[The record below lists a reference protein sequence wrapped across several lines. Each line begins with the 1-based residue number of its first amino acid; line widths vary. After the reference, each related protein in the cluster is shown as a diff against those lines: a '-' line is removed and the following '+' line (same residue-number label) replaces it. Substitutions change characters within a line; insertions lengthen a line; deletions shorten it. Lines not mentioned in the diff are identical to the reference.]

1 MPLMQK
7 TNKPRPVALVT
18 GASRGLGETLARLLA
33 QRGFDLV
40 LGARGR
46 ADLERVADDLRHGS
60 DTAGVTV
67 RVCDGDIADART
79 REALVKAAE
88 ELGAGRLDLLVNNA
102 SELGGISPLT
112 EPFTPT
118 EATEAT
124 EPTKPIEPSERT
136 EPSALTGLTGLTGVT
151 GVTGVTGETGS
162 IGPSLVDRL
171 ERVLRVNV
179 IAPLALTQQ
188 ALPLLAA
195 SGRGLIVNVSS
206 DAAIGAYAGWG
217 TYGAS
222 KAALDL
228 ITRTLATELIPH
240 GIAAVS
246 VDPGDMRTRMHQ
258 EAFPNDDISDR
269 PLPDVTIPFWCWL
282 LDQLDQREP
291 RAEHALAITGQ
302 RFQAQNTDPRWSATA
317 AAVAAVTAMAE
328 PGDHARAGAS
338 A

>member
-1 MPLMQK
+1 MPLMQH
-7 TNKPRPVALVT
+7 TNKQRRVALVT

-46 ADLERVADDLRHGS
+46 ADLERVADELRRGR
-60 DTAGVTV
+60 DTAAVTV
-67 RVCDGDIADART
+67 RVCDGDIADPRT
-79 REALVKAAE
+79 REALVHAAA

-112 EPFTPT
+112 EPTGRTSP
-118 EATEAT
+118 T
-124 EPTKPIEPSERT
+124 EPTDTIAAPPAVEP
-136 EPSALTGLTGLTGVT
+136 TGP
-151 GVTGVTGETGS
+151 TGS
-162 IGPSLVDRL
+162 TESSGPTRPTNVDRL
-171 ERVLRVNV
+171 ERVFRVNV

-195 SGRGLIVNVSS
+195 SGGGLIVNVTS

-228 ITRTLATELIPH
+228 ITRTLATELTPH

-269 PLPDVTIPFWCWL
+269 PLPDVTIPFWSWL
-282 LDQLDQREP
+282 LDQHDR
-291 RAEHALAITGQ
+291 RALAINGE
-302 RFQAQNTDPRWSATA
+302 RFQAQANDPRWSATKA
-317 AAVAAVTAMAE
+317 AAA
-328 PGDHARAGAS
+328 GIAGAS

>member
-1 MPLMQK
+1 MPLMQH
-7 TNKPRPVALVT
+7 TNKQRRVALVT

-46 ADLERVADDLRHGS
+46 ADLERVADELRRGR
-60 DTAGVTV
+60 DTAAVTV
-67 RVCDGDIADART
+67 RVCDGDIADPRT
-79 REALVKAAE
+79 REALVHAAA

-112 EPFTPT
+112 EPTGR
-118 EATEAT
+118 T
-124 EPTKPIEPSERT
+124 EPTEPT
-136 EPSALTGLTGLTGVT
+136 EPTGPTDTITAAPPVEPTAPTEPTGP
-151 GVTGVTGETGS
+151 TGS
-162 IGPSLVDRL
+162 TESSRPTRPTNVDRL
-171 ERVLRVNV
+171 ERVFRVNV

-195 SGRGLIVNVSS
+195 SGGGLIVNVSS

-228 ITRTLATELIPH
+228 ITRTLATELTPH

-269 PLPDVTIPFWCWL
+269 PLPDVTIPFWSWL
-282 LDQLDQREP
+282 LDQHDR
-291 RAEHALAITGQ
+291 RALAINGE
-302 RFQAQNTDPRWSATA
+302 RFQAQANDPRWSATKA
-317 AAVAAVTAMAE
+317 AAA
-328 PGDHARAGAS
+328 GIAGAS

>member
-1 MPLMQK
+1 MALMQN
-7 TNKPRPVALVT
+7 TNTQRRVALVT

-46 ADLERVADDLRHGS
+46 ADLERVANDLRHGG
-60 DTAGVTV
+60 DTAAVTV

-79 REALVKAAE
+79 REALVHAAAE
-88 ELGAGRLDLLVNNA
+88 LGGGRLDLLVNNA

-124 EPTKPIEPSERT
+124 EPTERT
-136 EPSALTGLTGLTGVT
+136 EPSGLTGAAGPTGPT
-151 GVTGVTGETGS
+151 GPT
-162 IGPSLVDRL
+162 IVDRL

-217 TYGAS
+217 IYGAS

-228 ITRTLATELIPH
+228 ITRTLATELTPH
-240 GIAAVS
+240 GIAAIS

-269 PLPDVTIPFWCWL
+269 PLPDVTIPFWSWL
-282 LDQLDQREP
+282 LDQLDQRESRP
-291 RAEHALAITGQ
+291 EHALAITGE
-302 RFQAQNTDPRWSATA
+302 RFQAQNTDPRWSVTAAAA
-317 AAVAAVTAMAE
+317 AAVAATAE
-328 PGDHARAGAS
+328 PGDHGRAGAS